1 VLVAFQPKNSPTT
14 AYQPKNS
21 PTCYFPA
28 QPNVLFDMYC
38 SLFIYFKKSKANP
51 RIGFFR
57 KLPYPRIRILP
68 IPIHVSVSVLHSAS
82 ITYLVLS
89 VGSGVSMLS

>member
-1 VLVAFQPKNSPTT
+1 VLAAFQPKNSPTT

-21 PTCYFPA
+21 PTCCFPA

-38 SLFIYFKKSKANP
+38 SLFIYLKKSKTYP

-57 KLPYPRIRILP
+57 KLPYPRIRIR
-68 IPIHVSVSVLHSAS
+68 A
-82 ITYLVLS
+82 T
-89 VGSGVSMLS
+89 